1 MNLLHGGDY
10 NPEQWQE
17 YPEILEQDME
27 YMKKA
32 HINCAT
38 VNVFGWSTLE
48 PEEGTYNF
56 SFLTSVI
63 DRLYE
68 NGISVILGT
77 PSGAMPQW
85 LMNNYPEVLV
95 VKPNGVRNL
104 PGERH
109 NFCFSSP
116 VMRDRVK
123 KINTLLAE
131 HYANHPAVIMWHIS
145 NEIGN
150 SLNRGECHCELC
162 QEKFRLY
169 LKEKYK
175 TLKNLNKAWWTTFWS
190 HDFTDW
196 NQIHSPAPHGEMCI
210 HGLNLDWKH
219 FNTAQV
225 MEFVQMEYDA
235 VHHYNPDIPI
245 TTNFMNFY
253 NPHNYGPYSEIVD
266 VIAFDS
272 YPQWHLNEDE
282 LEEAIDA
289 AFNFNMMRTFKKQPF
304 YLMEST
310 PSLVN
315 WRERNIHKRPG
326 MHMLSSM
333 QAVAHGSN
341 SVLYFQFRKGRGAF
355 EKYHGAVVDHNGRS
369 DTRVFRDVTEVGRR
383 LEAISETVCNT
394 VNKPEVAMI
403 FDWSNWWALQNTS
416 ASCKEIYYP
425 KLCCQYY
432 TPFWKSGIDMDVID
446 TNGDLNDYKVIIA
459 PAMYSYTKEYADK
472 VRAYVDA
479 GGIYVGT
486 YWTGHANETDLCYQ
500 QDTPAYLQDVFG
512 MIREEVDSCSEF
524 FPIQVDYRGE
534 VRTIYGLNERLH
546 ISTAEVIAS
555 YHDGFYKDIPCI
567 TKNAFGKG
575 VAYYIGVEQ
584 DEMFLTDILKEIMN
598 EAELFCDIAKEIP
611 SGVTVNKRVGEKT
624 LYFVQNF
631 NPFPVI
637 LNLSKPC
644 ITLETRVQL
653 LDVKLK
659 PYDCV
664 IVEIVS

>member
-10 NPEQWQE
+10 NPEQWRD
-17 YPEILEQDME
+17 YPEILEQDIE

-38 VNVFGWSTLE
+38 VNVFGWSSIE
-48 PEEGTYNF
+48 AEEGVYNF
-56 SFLTSVI
+56 AFLTSI
-63 DRLYE
+63 INRLYE
-68 NGISVILGT
+68 NGIYVILGT

-95 VKPNGVRNL
+95 VKPNGIRNL

-123 KINTLLAE
+123 KINHLLAE
-131 HYANHPAVIMWHIS
+131 NYANHPGVIMWHIS

-162 QEKFRLY
+162 QQRFRLF
-169 LKEKYK
+169 LKEKYQ
-175 TLKNLNKAWWTTFWS
+175 TLDNLNQAWWTTFWS
-190 HDFTDW
+190 HNFTNW

-210 HGLNLDWKH
+210 HGLNLEWKH
-219 FNTAQV
+219 FNTVQA
-225 MEFVQMEYDA
+225 MEFVQIEYDA
-235 VHHYNPDIPI
+235 VHHFNPSIPI

-253 NPHNYGPYSEIVD
+253 NPHNYGPYSKIVD

-282 LEEAIDA
+282 LVEAIDA

-315 WRERNIHKRPG
+315 WRDKNFHKKPG

-369 DTRVFRDVTEVGRR
+369 DTRVFQDVTAVGER
-383 LEAISETVCNT
+383 LETISNRVCSTINQ
-394 VNKPEVAMI
+394 PEVAMI
-403 FDWSNWWALQNTS
+403 FDWTNWWTLQNTS
-416 ASCKEIYYP
+416 ANCKEIHYP

-432 TPFWKSGIDMDVID
+432 TPFWKSGIDMDVMD
-446 TNGDLNDYKVIIA
+446 AHGNLEDYKVIIA
-459 PAMYSYTKEYADK
+459 PAMYSYTKEYAEK
-472 VRAYVDA
+472 VRAYVEK
-479 GGIYVGT
+479 GGIYIGT
-486 YWTGHANETDLCYQ
+486 YWTGHVNETDLCYQ
-500 QDTPAYLQDVFG
+500 QDAPAYLQDVFG
-512 MIREEVDSCSEF
+512 MIREEVDSCNAYY
-524 FPIQVDYRGE
+524 PIQVNYKGE
-534 VRTIYGLNERLH
+534 ERTIYGINERLVV
-546 ISTAEVIAS
+546 STAEVIAS
-555 YHDGFYKDIPCI
+555 YQGGFYQDIPCV
-567 TKNAFGKG
+567 TKNSYGNG
-575 VAYYIGVEQ
+575 TAYYIGIEQ
-584 DEMFLTDILKEIMN
+584 TEEFLTEILKEIM
-598 EAELFCDIAKEIP
+598 ELGALSCDIANDLP
-611 SGVTVNKRVGEKT
+611 RGVTINKRVGEET

-631 NPFPVI
+631 NPYEVKMQLKKSCEVLESKEMVRELI
-637 LNLSKPC
+637 LNA
-644 ITLETRVQL
+644 
-653 LDVKLK
+653 
-659 PYDCV
+659 YDCV
-664 IVEIVS
+664 IVK